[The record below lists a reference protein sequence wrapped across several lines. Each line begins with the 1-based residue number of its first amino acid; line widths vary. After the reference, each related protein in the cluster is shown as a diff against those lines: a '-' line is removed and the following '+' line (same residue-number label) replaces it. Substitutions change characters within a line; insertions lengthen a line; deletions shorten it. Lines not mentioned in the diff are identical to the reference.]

1 MLINKKTISWA
12 LYDFA
17 DTAFSALYITF
28 FFPIL
33 IKAYLGGS
41 EFQIG
46 VAMSISVIIAAFLV
60 PLIGAISDTSGKR
73 MPFIIG
79 ATLAT
84 AVITVLTG
92 YSSLFFALF
101 LGFLAHITHL
111 ISKDVYDAKMIDI
124 VPRSL
129 FGSLSGLG
137 VGIGYLGT
145 IASLIVGYFLLSH
158 FGWESING
166 IRAMFWESSIF
177 YIIFAL
183 PLIFFV
189 PDKIRPHKI
198 TWKKAYKKGLRDVIQ
213 VVQTLPKFP
222 VFGRFLAGSFIY
234 NNAQNTVIIFLA
246 LYGREVVGLGIK
258 DFFPIYGAMA
268 LAAVAGSFLSGK
280 LSDKFRPLRLIK
292 IVLVLWMTVILV
304 LIFSPTYFWFLAMG
318 MLGGA
323 LLGAIWTLNRHVV
336 AKISPEEKIGLLFG
350 FEGLTEKFSG
360 FFGPAIFGFLAT
372 FYGYTPAL
380 VSIIL
385 FFLVGLFI
393 IRKL

>member
-17 DTAFSALYITF
+17 DTAFSALYVTF

-33 IKAYLGGS
+33 IKVYLGGT

-46 VAMSISVIIAAFLV
+46 LAMSISVIIAAFLV
-60 PLIGAISDTSGKR
+60 PFIGAVSDASGKR
-73 MPFIIG
+73 MPIIIG

-84 AVITVLTG
+84 VLITVLTG
-92 YSSLFFALF
+92 YSNLLFALF

-137 VGIGYLGT
+137 VGVGYFGT
-145 IASLIVGYFLLSH
+145 IASLIVGWFLLSH
-158 FGWESING
+158 FGWESVSG
-166 IRAMFWESSIF
+166 IQAMFWESAFFYVIF
-177 YIIFAL
+177 TL
-183 PLIFFV
+183 PLFFFV
-189 PDKIRPHKI
+189 PDKLHKHQLK
-198 TWKKAYKKGLRDVIQ
+198 WKEIAKKGFLDVIQ
-213 VVQTLPKFP
+213 TIKMLPKFP
-222 VFGRFLAGSFIY
+222 IFGRFLAGSFFY

-268 LAAVAGSFLSGK
+268 LSAATGSLTFGK
-280 LSDKFRPLRLIK
+280 LSDKFQPLRLIK
-292 IVLVLWMTVILV
+292 LVLVLWMITILV
-304 LIFSPTYFWFLAMG
+304 LIFSPTYSLFLLMG

-336 AKISPEEKIGLLFG
+336 AKISPEKNIGLLFG

-380 VSIIL
+380 LSVIL
-385 FFLVGLFI
+385 FFLIGLFI